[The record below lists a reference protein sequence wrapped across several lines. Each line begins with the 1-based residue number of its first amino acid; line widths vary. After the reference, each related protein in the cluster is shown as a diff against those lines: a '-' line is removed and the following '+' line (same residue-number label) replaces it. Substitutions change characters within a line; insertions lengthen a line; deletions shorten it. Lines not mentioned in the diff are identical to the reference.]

1 MNWNQL
7 YTSSTA
13 EERLEVLIHMLVVI
27 EARQNKRILARG
39 RLIHERRGPFAGA
52 HFLNDRRTSLSIRV
66 LRMGRGRGGVF
77 TFFILLTVSITIWL
91 SFFHLPP
98 IYAAPLMFFH
108 LASLT
113 ALLVIKPYNV
123 RAWSPDQ
130 AR

>member
-7 YTSSTA
+7 YASSTA
-13 EERLEVLIHMLVVI
+13 EERFEVLLHMLVVI

-91 SFFHLPP
+91 SFGVRSVASHAQPAGGM
-98 IYAAPLMFFH
+98 IFF
-108 LASLT
+108 SRWIRIVSFT
-113 ALLVIKPYNV
+113 EK
-123 RAWSPDQ
+123 
-130 AR
+130 